1 MSALE
6 GIKVLDMSRLAPG
19 PFCTMLLS
27 DFGAEVLLVEAPPHL
42 VSRRP
47 PGEPA
52 ERDAEAE
59 AAAARVLR
67 HDALRRNKRSIVLN
81 LREDAGRQIF
91 YRLCEDADVV
101 LEGFRPGVVERL
113 GVDYETLSRINPGIV
128 YCSLSG
134 YGQDG
139 PYRMMVG
146 HDINYISVAGALGA
160 IGRPGQKPAIPLNIL
175 ADYAGGGTMAAFSVA
190 AALMARE
197 RSGRGQYIDLALSDG
212 VLYLLAAAVSRML
225 AGGEPPRPGASTYS
239 GANPHYDVYE
249 TADGGYISLGT
260 QEAHFW
266 ENLCEV
272 VGREDFKSLQH
283 DTNRHPEIRAHL
295 EATFRQRT
303 RDEWFEQLKETD
315 LCISPVYALDEAI
328 EDPHNRHRGML
339 SSVAGPGGEQVAQI
353 GVGPKLS
360 ETPGR
365 PKTVGPSAGEQTDE
379 VLASLGYGAERIE
392 ELRTAGIVG

>member
-6 GIKVLDMSRLAPG
+6 GIKVLDLSRLAPG

-27 DFGAEVLLVEAPPHL
+27 DFGADVLLVEAPRHL
-42 VSRRP
+42 VSR
-47 PGEPA
+47 GAAAEEPDEQA
-52 ERDAEAE
+52 VEAE
-59 AAAARVLR
+59 ARELR
-67 HDALRRNKRSIVLN
+67 HDALRRNKRSIVIN
-81 LREDAGRQIF
+81 LREDAGKEIF

-113 GVDYETLSRINPGIV
+113 GVDYETVSRINPRIV

-139 PYRMMVG
+139 PYRLMVG
-146 HDINYISVAGALGA
+146 HDINYIAMAGALGA
-160 IGRPGQKPAIPLNIL
+160 IGRPGQKPSIPLNIL

-190 AALMARE
+190 TALMARE
-197 RSGRGQYIDLALSDG
+197 RSGRGQYIDLAMSDG

-225 AGGEPPRPGASTYS
+225 AGGEPPRPGASSYS
-239 GANPHYDVYE
+239 GLNPHYDVYE

-266 ENLCEV
+266 ENLCDV
-272 VGREDFKSLQH
+272 VGREDFKPLQH
-283 DTNRHPEIRAHL
+283 ETDRHPEIREHL
-295 EATFRQRT
+295 AATFRQRT
-303 RDEWFEQLKETD
+303 RDEWFEQLKETE
-315 LCISPVYALDEAI
+315 LCIAPVYSLDEAL

-339 SSVAGPGGEQVAQI
+339 SSVAGPGGEEIAQI

-365 PKTVGPSAGEQTDE
+365 PRTAGPSSGDQTDD
-379 VLASLGYGAERIE
+379 VLASLGYEAERVA
-392 ELRTAGIVG
+392 ELRAAGVIS

>member
-6 GIKVLDMSRLAPG
+6 GIKVLDLSRLAPG

-27 DFGAEVLLVEAPPHL
+27 DFGADVLLVEAPRHL
-42 VSRRP
+42 VSR
-47 PGEPA
+47 GAAAEEP
-52 ERDAEAE
+52 EDVDVEAE
-59 AAAARVLR
+59 ARELR
-67 HDALRRNKRSIVLN
+67 HDALRRNKRSIVIN
-81 LREDAGRQIF
+81 LREDSGKEIF

-113 GVDYETLSRINPGIV
+113 GVDYETVSRINPRIV

-139 PYRMMVG
+139 PYRLMVG
-146 HDINYISVAGALGA
+146 HDINYIAMAGALGA
-160 IGRPGQKPAIPLNIL
+160 IGRPGQKPSIPLNIL

-190 AALMARE
+190 TALMARE
-197 RSGRGQYIDLALSDG
+197 RSGRGQYIDLAMSDG

-225 AGGEPPRPGASTYS
+225 AGGEPPRPGASSYS
-239 GANPHYDVYE
+239 GLNPHYDVYE

-266 ENLCEV
+266 ENLCDV
-272 VGREDFKSLQH
+272 VGREDFKPLQH
-283 DTNRHPEIRAHL
+283 ETARHPEIREHL
-295 EATFRQRT
+295 AATFRQRT
-303 RDEWFEQLKETD
+303 RDEWFEQLKEVE
-315 LCISPVYALDEAI
+315 LCIAPVYSLDEAL

-339 SSVAGPGGEQVAQI
+339 SSVAGPGGEEVAQI

-365 PKTVGPSAGEQTDE
+365 P
-379 VLASLGYGAERIE
+379 
-392 ELRTAGIVG
+392 RTAGPSPGDQTDDVLGALGYEAARIAELRAAGVVG